1 MMPQP
6 QPGVAAPQW
15 GAIPPPMPPHQLPPP
30 QMWGQPL
37 QPQQV
42 AYGQA
47 QPPPQAAYYGR
58 PAVPTQAPAGPNEV
72 RTLWIGD
79 LQYWMDEN
87 YVYNCFA
94 STGEVQSVKLIR
106 DKQTGQLQGYGFIE
120 FTSHAGAERAL
131 QTFNGAMMPNVEMAY
146 RLNWATAGEK
156 RDDGAD
162 YTIFVGDLAAD
173 VTDYVLQETFRVQY
187 PSVKGAKVVTDKLTM
202 RPKGYG
208 FVKFGDP
215 TEQTRAMTEMN
226 GMLCSS
232 RPMRIGPA
240 ANKQK
245 ATGVQEKVPSS
256 QGVQTDNDPSNSTV
270 FVGGLEPNTTEDVL
284 KQLFTPY
291 GEVVHVK
298 IPVGKR
304 CGFVQYASR
313 SSAEEA
319 LLMLQGTMIG
329 GQNVRLS
336 WGRSPS
342 NKQVQSQQDFNQWG
356 GATANAGYYGYG
368 QGYGAYGYAIQPQ
381 DSNMYG
387 YGKYAGYPN
396 YAPQVAQQPQQEPV
410 KSSLIVDAV

>member
-1 MMPQP
+1 M
-6 QPGVAAPQW
+6 GSGSVFS
-15 GAIPPPMPPHQLPPP
+15 L
-30 QMWGQPL
+30 
-37 QPQQV
+37 
-42 AYGQA
+42 
-47 QPPPQAAYYGR
+47 
-58 PAVPTQAPAGPNEV
+58 
-72 RTLWIGD
+72 
-79 LQYWMDEN
+79 
-87 YVYNCFA
+87 
-94 STGEVQSVKLIR
+94 VQSVKLIR

-120 FTSHAGAERAL
+120 FTSRAGAERVL

-156 RDDGAD
+156 HDDGAD

-173 VTDYVLQETFRVQY
+173 VTDYILQETFRLRY

-256 QGVQTDNDPSNSTV
+256 QGVQTDNDPSNSTI
-270 FVGGLEPNTTEDVL
+270 FVGGLDPNATEDVL
-284 KQLFTPY
+284 KQVFTPY
-291 GEVVHVK
+291 GDVVHVK

-313 SSAEEA
+313 FSAEEA

-342 NKQVQSQQDFNQWG
+342 NKQVQSQQDFNHWG

-368 QGYGAYGYAIQPQ
+368 QGYGAYGYATQPQ
-381 DSNMYG
+381 DPNMYG
-387 YGKYAGYPN
+387 YGTYAGYPN
-396 YAPQVAQQPQQEPV
+396 YPQQVAQQPQQEPV
-410 KSSLIVDAV
+410 KSSLSVDAV